1 MLERIGSFK
10 LIFPLESRFVE
21 FPGSKVIADDEEE
34 EVEKEEEEEE
44 EDEEEEEKGDEEE
57 EEEEEDDKE
66 EAEVLSNVEE
76 TVKEERGEGFEG
88 GTEEGLSE

>member
-44 EDEEEEEKGDEEE
+44 EDEEEEE
-57 EEEEEDDKE
+57 EEEDDKE

-76 TVKEERGEGFEG
+76 TEKEERGEGFEG
-88 GTEEGLSE
+88 GTEEGLSEWKM